1 MIKRISIAILSVSFI
16 LISGCI
22 KETYDMNKLSGDIHI
37 SPSLAIPGIKGNVTF
52 KDLVKPSDT
61 VVFDQNN
68 FVKLVFREDSVINF
82 QLSDFYDLDNMIS
95 FSQSYQLGVLSIGSF
110 QGSLSVTLN
119 QITQNIVPTSLKNQ
133 IRALD
138 DGSTHLFPP
147 FPSVNLGEQTFTA
160 FPNFDNAV
168 FQSGYLDISVV
179 NNLTTPLSGISMNL
193 LNSTDRTAIGTVT
206 IPPVQPGQTQT
217 ASVDLTNK
225 KVTSN
230 VIAAIV
236 LSGSAGTSTP
246 VIISLN
252 NSNIQVTARGRDL
265 KIKSG
270 KIVLPTQNISTLD
283 NKDTISFDAG
293 LGIEL
298 DEIKIASGSLSYT
311 LKSGTTLAASVS
323 LTLPTVIR
331 GGIPVTHTITTGTGN
346 LYTGNVSFSGTTI
359 DLGSDPTH
367 PFNRI
372 PLQYSIQVGSNGV
385 LINYNST
392 DKIQI
397 DLSLVR
403 PQFDYVKGF
412 FGQISESI
420 ETNTLDLDIDDI
432 LSHISGTFLISS
444 PSIKLNYSNS
454 FAIPVKIDFQVA
466 GERGKDTVNLGLDP
480 ITILSPQYPAARDAS
495 SSILIDKNNSNL
507 PELISLPPG
516 KVIFSG
522 SAKMNPDG
530 NNGLRDNYVFGNS
543 RFVGSAEVEVPLEFR
558 MNNLQFN
565 DTIDNFLKVEG
576 DNNPIKPENFDKMQ
590 LDLTAINGFPLGV
603 SVKMSLYDS
612 STKTIKSTVN
622 ASSLLG
628 AAKIDNTSG
637 KVTGTT
643 ETKTS
648 LVINKEFF
656 DAIKSSDKIIIWFT
670 LNTSSDGAV
679 DVKIYSDYAI
689 SFKTTLIF
697 KPEII
702 F

>member
-1 MIKRISIAILSVSFI
+1 MIKKFSISIITAAII
-16 LISGCI
+16 ITGGCV
-22 KETYDMNKLSGDIHI
+22 KDSYDMNKLSGDIHI
-37 SPSLAIPGIKGNVTF
+37 SPSLVIPGIKGSVTF
-52 KDLVKPSDT
+52 RDLVKSSDT

-68 FVKLVFREDSVINF
+68 FVRLVFKEDSIINL
-82 QLSDFYDLDNMIS
+82 QLSDFYDLDNMVS
-95 FSQSYQLGVLSIGSF
+95 FSQTYQLGVLSIGSF
-110 QGSLSVTLN
+110 EGSLSVNLN
-119 QITQNIVPTSLKNQ
+119 QITQNMSTALRNQ

-147 FPSVNLGEQTFTA
+147 FPSVDLGERAFSV

-168 FQSGYLDISVV
+168 FQSGYLEISVV
-179 NNLTTPLSGISMNL
+179 NNLTTPLSGLNINL
-193 LNSTDRTAIGTVT
+193 LNSSDRTAIGSLT
-206 IPPVQPGQTQT
+206 IPPVQPGETQKV
-217 ASVDLTNK
+217 SVDLKDK

-252 NSNIQVTARGRDL
+252 NSNIQVTATGKNL

-270 KIVLPTQNISTLD
+270 KIVLPAQNISTLD
-283 NKDTISFDAG
+283 NKDTISFDPG
-293 LGIEL
+293 FGIEL
-298 DEIKIASGSLSYT
+298 DEIRIATGNLSYT
-311 LKSGTTLAASVS
+311 IKSGTLLAASVQ
-323 LTLPTVIR
+323 LILPTVIR
-331 GGIPVTHTITTGTGN
+331 GGAQVTHTITTGTGN
-346 LYTGNVSFSGTTI
+346 LYTGNVSFNGTSI
-359 DLGSDPTH
+359 DLGSDPAQ
-367 PFNRI
+367 PYNRI
-372 PLQYSIQVGSNGV
+372 PLNYSIQVGSNGV
-385 LINYNST
+385 LVNYNST
-392 DKIQI
+392 DKIQV

-412 FGQISESI
+412 FGQVSESI
-420 ETNTLDLDIDDI
+420 LPDTLDLDIDDI

-454 FAIPVKIDFQVA
+454 FAIPLKIDFQA
-466 GERGKDTVNLGLDP
+466 TGKRGSQTVNLGLDP
-480 ITILSPQYPAARDAS
+480 ITIASPQYPASRDAS
-495 SSILIDKNNSNL
+495 SSIVIDKNNSDL
-507 PELISLPPG
+507 PELISMPPG

-543 RFVGSAEVEVPLEFR
+543 RFLGSVEVEVPLEFR

-590 LDLTAINGFPLGV
+590 LDLTAKNGFPLGV

-612 STKTIKSTVN
+612 STKTIKNTVN
-622 ASSLLG
+622 ASALLG
-628 AAKIDNTSG
+628 AAPVDANG
-637 KVTGTT
+637 KATGTT

-656 DAIKSSDKIIIWFT
+656 EAIKSSDKIIIWFT
-670 LNTSSDGAV
+670 LNTSSNGAA
-679 DVKIYSDYAI
+679 DVKIYSDYSI
-689 SFKTTLIF
+689 SFRTTLMF